1 MSRKREEFRC
11 VLRTGAEP
19 NHSSCIG
26 PPGAVA
32 HRPAQCAGLS
42 QRWQRQQQQQR
53 WQRRGGGGGGG
64 CSAALRGVP
73 SVAEYHRPQRRRRCA
88 GCAQVQE
95 SQTRRGGSA
104 SVCVVST
111 PSIDAIRSFAE
122 AGLGHTQYQ
131 QGKRNGVLSARS
143 AEYPSIWMEIMK
155 AADTGGDPTATGG
168 GENASGGGN
177 GSGGNGGGGVAAGV
191 QQRRQQLSPV
201 DATATWAAGT
211 FYLRAHIGQHCAFRF
226 VC

>member
-1 MSRKREEFRC
+1 MYPDRPLRGVCVRARVCVCVCWSVWQTIDHGFAGTSGGGGAAAAAGMEAAAMMACTCLQVKRLPSFLRATFSDHASQEQTAICQDRLGINTREMSRKREEFRC

-122 AGLGHTQYQ
+122 AGLGHTQ
-131 QGKRNGVLSARS
+131 
-143 AEYPSIWMEIMK
+143 
-155 AADTGGDPTATGG
+155 
-168 GENASGGGN
+168 
-177 GSGGNGGGGVAAGV
+177 
-191 QQRRQQLSPV
+191 
-201 DATATWAAGT
+201 
-211 FYLRAHIGQHCAFRF
+211 
-226 VC
+226 